1 MKINV
6 NSTFNFESSTVF
18 FQTSPSNKLYTA
30 EIKQAAGVIIRENTV
45 LVSVYFYYLFWE
57 SQVGHN
63 SNISNNK
70 RKENIIDKFLTY
82 IVDIDYK
89 PKKSISDWRETFINE
104 IRQRTMKAE
113 WKILNQTIKMFHQN
127 KQNQFRKPLFRT
139 LIISLISK
147 GKTIAYICNSSG

>member
-89 PKKSISDWRETFINE
+89 PKKLISDWRETFINE

-113 WKILNQTIKMFHQN
+113 WKILNQTIKMFHQ
-127 KQNQFRKPLFRT
+127 KKKKKPLFWT

>member
-70 RKENIIDKFLTY
+70 RKENMIDKFLTY

-113 WKILNQTIKMFHQN
+113 WKILNQTIKMFHQ
-127 KQNQFRKPLFRT
+127 KK
-139 LIISLISK
+139 K
-147 GKTIAYICNSSG
+147 KKTV

>member
-113 WKILNQTIKMFHQN
+113 WKILNQTIKMFHQ
-127 KQNQFRKPLFRT
+127 KK
-139 LIISLISK
+139 K
-147 GKTIAYICNSSG
+147 KKTV